1 MSDEPLTSRLGGGPR
16 VAQVCVGP
24 TGMGA
29 LSFSLSMSCVAVAAR
44 QRRYS
49 WGTMVQVL
57 RLHVAS

>member
-1 MSDEPLTSRLGGGPR
+1 MGGWVSDEPLTSRLGGGPR

-49 WGTMVQVL
+49 
-57 RLHVAS
+57 